1 MSDNV
6 YWTIQTILMGAT
18 SLIVFWL
25 IINAI
30 APTERSERIDED
42 FYRDFRKRVQKI
54 ENEEEC
60 GRVLDRI
67 EREIVDAELRILQ
80 KRQGRN
86 SNERG

>member
-18 SLIVFWL
+18 ALIVFWL

-42 FYRDFRKRVQKI
+42 FYRDFRKRVRKI
-54 ENEEEC
+54 EDEAEC
-60 GRVLDRI
+60 GRILDRI
-67 EREIVDAELRILQ
+67 EREIVDVELRILQ
-80 KRQGRN
+80 KKQRRN
-86 SNERG
+86 GYERG

>member
-18 SLIVFWL
+18 ALIVFWL

-30 APTERSERIDED
+30 APTERSEERIDED
-42 FYRDFRKRVQKI
+42 FYRDFRKRVRKI
-54 ENEEEC
+54 EDEEEC

-67 EREIVDAELRILQ
+67 EQEIADAELRILQ
-80 KRQGRN
+80 KRQRRN
-86 SNERG
+86 GYE